1 MDGKPASDGP
11 ELTEDDVPEGHR
23 SGFVAVVGRP
33 NVGKS
38 TLINAFLKQKI
49 AIVTPRPQTTR
60 VRQLGIL
67 SHRDYQIIFV
77 DTPGMMKP
85 RHKLDEFM
93 MSTAVESS
101 ENADV
106 ILWLVDSTVPP
117 GPGDLEIGRN
127 LAVLAESIPTI
138 LGMNKVDVLA
148 PEDVLSRTEEYRSI
162 LPSAQWI
169 LFSAS
174 EGHGRDELLQMI
186 VNVMP
191 EGPRLYPHD
200 QITDTFVRDIA
211 AELIRE
217 QIMFQLRDEVPYGV
231 AVQVDEYKER
241 PNGTVYIHA
250 AIIVERTSHKQIL
263 IGAKGEQLR
272 QLGIAA
278 RREIESL
285 IGQNVYLE
293 LWVKVEKQWRR
304 SSKAL
309 RRLGYSRE

>member
-1 MDGKPASDGP
+1 LDDHPATAGP
-11 ELTEDDVPEGHR
+11 ELTGYDVPEGHK
-23 SGFVAVVGRP
+23 SGFVAIIGRP

-38 TLINAFLKQKI
+38 TLLNVFLKQKI

-60 VRQLGIL
+60 MRQLGIL
-67 SHRDYQIIFV
+67 SHQDYQIIFV
-77 DTPGMMKP
+77 DTPGMMTP

-106 ILWLVDSTVPP
+106 ILWLVDSTIPP
-117 GPGDLEIGRN
+117 GAGDLEIGRY
-127 LAVLAESIPTI
+127 LAGLADGIPTI
-138 LGMNKVDVLA
+138 LGMNKADLLA

-162 LPSAQWI
+162 LPGAQWI

-174 EGHGRDELLQMI
+174 EGHGRNELLQMI
-186 VNVMP
+186 VGALP

-217 QIMFQLRDEVPYGV
+217 QILFQLRDEVPYGV

-250 AIIVERTSHKQIL
+250 TIIAEKNSHKQIL

-278 RREIESL
+278 RREIEAL
-285 IGQNVYLE
+285 VGQNVYLE
-293 LWVKVEKQWRR
+293 LWVKVENQWRR

-309 RRLGYSRE
+309 RRLGYSRD